1 MKELKIDITVRRNPQ
16 GYWLINIGK
25 SGIIIQSRS
34 LSTAM
39 EMLAIEIDE
48 VEVFESE
55 TKH

>member
-48 VEVFESE
+48 VEVFENE